1 MSFLLPFWIQIR
13 IFLVIKL
20 HKLPT
25 LDNCFLNMTK
35 GVINDLI
42 IRHKDKFLCV
52 MCPILGW
59 LIIIALITEL
69 FDLIDLR
76 STVQRPCLTCGE
88 VRAAARTG
96 YAPAP
101 PTCSSTRRPTSPT
114 VSIPPPN
121 FRCPP
126 FQYLPLYL
134 NFIKPK
140 AMVLIL
146 DGIPEII
153 LFYYICWY
161 YAGNSVQM

>member
-1 MSFLLPFWIQIR
+1 MSKRNMKGLFIYSMRLMSFERKLYSYELL
-13 IFLVIKL
+13 V
-20 HKLPT
+20 
-25 LDNCFLNMTK
+25 
-35 GVINDLI
+35 
-42 IRHKDKFLCV
+42 
-52 MCPILGW
+52 
-59 LIIIALITEL
+59 IIIALITEL
-69 FDLIDLR
+69 FDLKDLR

-153 LFYYICWY
+153 LFYYIC
-161 YAGNSVQM
+161 